1 MRGATQI
8 VQTPDFCVFTK
19 TPLLPCFCCLVRNRK
34 VEGKGSEEIC
44 NPPHVQLKAGEG
56 ALTDFVPLLCPK
68 FLFHVFFCLSC
79 DYFMLEKKH
88 NRVTREKTGHGKT
101 GYFHGNDYERKQ
113 HYIHLENQRSLVK
126 SVHFLSVGNLV
137 LSSDVL
143 HRLHPL
149 SSSYACNMNFASS
162 EERPVSSS
170 SFSSVLRK
178 PSQCQNLMMNLQSI
192 ITNSVYTECL
202 YVACR
207 HRFRGRRP

>member
-1 MRGATQI
+1 MQ
-8 VQTPDFCVFTK
+8 P
-19 TPLLPCFCCLVRNRK
+19 
-34 VEGKGSEEIC
+34 
-44 NPPHVQLKAGEG
+44 PPHVQLKAGEG

-68 FLFHVFFCLSC
+68 FLFRVFFVCLVIILCWRRNTIESR
-79 DYFMLEKKH
+79 EKKQA
-88 NRVTREKTGHGKT
+88 TGKT